1 MNEFKKRQR
10 VKKIIYSRA
19 IVILLVIVC
28 LFFVHAVWNI
38 FWKYRASIADEN
50 QLKAK
55 LTSLDVEQTYL
66 ASSTAELGSQKGIEY
81 DLQENFGAVL
91 PGEKEIVIV
100 NSATSTTSTP
110 VPQGFFARAWDWVT
124 NL

>member
-1 MNEFKKRQR
+1 MEYFLE
-10 VKKIIYSRA
+10 IS
-19 IVILLVIVC
+19 
-28 LFFVHAVWNI
+28 
-38 FWKYRASIADEN
+38 RASIADEN

-55 LTSLDVEQTYL
+55 LASLDVEQTYL

-100 NSATSTTSTP
+100 NSATFDYFDS
-110 VPQGFFARAWDWVT
+110 RATRIFRQRVGLGDEFVIDF
-124 NL
+124 